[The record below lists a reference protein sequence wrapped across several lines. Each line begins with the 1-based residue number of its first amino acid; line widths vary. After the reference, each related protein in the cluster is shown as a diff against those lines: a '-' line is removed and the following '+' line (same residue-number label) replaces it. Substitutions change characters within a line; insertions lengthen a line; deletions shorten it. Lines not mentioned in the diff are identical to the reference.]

1 MDDFEWVR
9 SVLRERIEAEGRVL
23 FGALLGAVLIALARG
38 RLILVPRKRLSALS
52 HLLLVFLAMGVGYLF
67 EPLLTSLV
75 PSLTRGMAAFVAAV
89 AVIPVYLK
97 LMVWLDAV
105 DMRDILQRWRR

>member
-1 MDDFEWVR
+1 MDDFAWV
-9 SVLRERIEAEGRVL
+9 SAALSERIENEGRVL
-23 FGALLGAVLIALARG
+23 FGALLGAVLITLARG
-38 RLILVPRKRLSALS
+38 QLILVPRKRLSALS
-52 HLLLVFLAMGVGYLF
+52 QGLLVLLALGVGYLF

-75 PSLTRGMAAFVAAV
+75 PSLTPGMAAFVAAV
-89 AVIPVYLK
+89 AVIPVCLK

>member
-1 MDDFEWVR
+1 MIDIESLHF
-9 SVLRERIEAEGRVL
+9 VLGEQVQAEGRVL
-23 FGALLGAVLIALARG
+23 FGALLGAVLITLARG
-38 RLILVPRKRLSALS
+38 RLILLRRKRLAGLGY
-52 HLLLVFLAMGVGYLF
+52 LLLVLLALGIGYLF

-89 AVIPVYLK
+89 AVIPVCLK

-105 DMRDILQRWRR
+105 DLRDILQRWRR